1 MAKSKKPNKKKSAS
15 TSKKTQVK
23 ASSQKTAKPQVRGV
37 APQKREIPTWI
48 WSLIVIIVAVGGY
61 WLIRLTNQR
70 QSVVTSQPLEMSVV
84 DVAQL
89 DREEWLFLDVREQY
103 EWEEAH
109 IEWATLIPLG
119 QLADRHDELPKNRKI
134 VVVCRSGNRSIEG
147 RDILLAA
154 GFTDVTS
161 MAGGMN
167 DWINLGFPVVTGP

>member
-1 MAKSKKPNKKKSAS
+1 MAKSKKSKKKKSAS
-15 TSKKTQVK
+15 TSKKTQAK
-23 ASSQKTAKPQVRGV
+23 ASSQKSAKPQAGEV
-37 APQKREIPTWI
+37 APQKREIPIWA
-48 WSLIVIIVAVGGY
+48 WSLIVIVVAVGGY
-61 WLIRLTNQR
+61 WLIQLTNQR
-70 QSVVTSQPLEMSVV
+70 ESVVNTQPLEMSVL

-119 QLADRHDELPKNRKI
+119 QLADRHNELPKDRKI

-154 GFTDVTS
+154 GFTNVTS